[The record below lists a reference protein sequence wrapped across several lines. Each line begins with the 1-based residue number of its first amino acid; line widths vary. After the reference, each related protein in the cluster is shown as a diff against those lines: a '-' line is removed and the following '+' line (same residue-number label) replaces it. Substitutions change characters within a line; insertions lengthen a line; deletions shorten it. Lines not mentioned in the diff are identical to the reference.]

1 MTTNTDDMPREKAMA
16 QGVKALSDK
25 ELMAAIFSTGIKG
38 KDVFELSADIL
49 ADNKGHLS
57 DIARMT
63 IGEFVERYKGIGP
76 AKAVTLLAGI
86 ELGIRA
92 AADAVAKSDDFA
104 NSSENVYRY
113 IHEKTHHLD
122 HEQFWVIYLKQN
134 NAVIEAKLIGRGGW
148 AATAVD
154 IRIVL
159 REALLLRSAAMIL
172 VHNHPSGN
180 LRPSAQDMQLTR
192 DIVSAAKIMKMR
204 VLDHLIVSD
213 NGYYSFND
221 EGCMPS

>member
-1 MTTNTDDMPREKAMA
+1 MNISDMPREKAMA
-16 QGVKALSDK
+16 QGVKALTDK

-49 ADNKGHLS
+49 ADNRGHLS
-57 DIARMT
+57 DIAAMT

-92 AADAVAKSDDFA
+92 AADAVTKTENFA
-104 NSSENVYRY
+104 DNSANVYRY

-134 NAVIEAKLIGRGGW
+134 NAVIEAKLIGQGGW

-154 IRIVL
+154 VRIIL
-159 REALLLRSAAMIL
+159 REALLLRAAGMIL

-180 LRPSAQDMQLTR
+180 LRPSAQDIQLTR
-192 DIVSAAKIMKMR
+192 EIVGAAKIMKMR
-204 VLDHLIVSD
+204 VLDHLVVSD
-213 NGYYSFND
+213 KGYYSFAD